1 MADGHCAIDSEAVY
15 VGTLGA
21 AICSE
26 TNAGTASAP
35 VCSLQ
40 IGVSLA
46 KSGSKPVIVIRGSL
60 AAGSTSV
67 SVSSPLIIVGKNA
80 AKIIPSAGGDA
91 ITITA
96 GEVYLRNLTIQGIAS
111 PASGMGINA
120 TAGTTLHLD
129 TCAVVNN
136 PGGGILLNGAAF
148 DIKNTAVSNN
158 GSGSLGGFSWGG
170 VLADNPPTGGPTT
183 LSNVTIQSNG
193 QVGLVCSGIIAAST
207 SVLATGNVN
216 GSTKA
221 IDQISTSCGITAC
234 AATSVTCGVQSQPQ

>member
-1 MADGHCAIDSEAVY
+1 MADGHCAIDAEAVY

-46 KSGSKPVIVIRGSL
+46 KSGSKPAIVIRGSL
-60 AAGSTSV
+60 AAGSTSI
-67 SVSSPLIIVGKNA
+67 SVSSPLIVVGKNA

-96 GEVYLRNLTIQGIAS
+96 GEVYMRNLTIQGIAS

-148 DIKNTAVSNN
+148 DIKNSTVSNN
-158 GSGSLGGFSWGG
+158 GSGTAGAIRWGG
-170 VLADNPPTGGPTT
+170 ILVQNPPTASTMAIN
-183 LSNVTIQSNG
+183 LVTIQSNG
-193 QVGLVCSGIIAAST
+193 QVGLSCTSTITASS
-207 SVLATGNVN
+207 SVLASGNVN
-216 GSTKA
+216 GSTNPA
-221 IDQISTSCGITAC
+221 DQISGCGITAC
-234 AATSVTCGVQSQPQ
+234 AATSATCGVQSQPQ